1 MLLIGAMV
9 LFSLAIL
16 RVFDWPHLSA
26 FRAVGA
32 ASFSYVVTLLAFGVF
47 YLGIYRIDHNAF
59 NRKIDV
65 FTSYYFSITTM
76 ATVGFGDIYPVSAL
90 ARCAV
95 CMQIFFGLMYN
106 LVLFATIAA
115 VLSAKLAER
124 WKDRPE
130 D

>member
-1 MLLIGAMV
+1 MSGV
-9 LFSLAIL
+9 
-16 RVFDWPHLSA
+16 
-26 FRAVGA
+26 
-32 ASFSYVVTLLAFGVF
+32 SFSYVFTLLSFGLLYVS
-47 YLGIYRIDHNAF
+47 IYGVAHKAIHGEIDL
-59 NRKIDV
+59 
-65 FTSYYFSITTM
+65 FTAYYFSITTM
-76 ATVGFGDIYPVSAL
+76 ATVGFGDIYPVSSL

-95 CMQIFFGLMYN
+95 CMQIFASIMYN